1 MDRNRRLVLVSVS
14 LFVWILFSS
23 RTLFLTSAGHARR
36 ASQDLQENRVLAV
49 RIGRFLLQHAHANTT
64 NTNTNTTNAA
74 AGGSHD
80 SKLPVACIVVGSVA
94 AAIAVLFL
102 LLTAIGYFQ
111 NRWEVK
117 VVDFQQHRDEGPG
130 GMKED
135 DRKSLASESRS
146 ESDTIKGV
154 FSRSRPLETGVPTQS
169 LHVDVATL

>member
-1 MDRNRRLVLVSVS
+1 MDRSRRLVLVSVS

-23 RTLFLTSAGHARR
+23 WTLFLASAGHARR

-64 NTNTNTTNAA
+64 DTNTTNAA

-117 VVDFQQHRDEGPG
+117 VVDSQQHRDEGPG
-130 GMKED
+130 P
-135 DRKSLASESRS
+135 ASATPSFKIAPDSNIGE
-146 ESDTIKGV
+146 
-154 FSRSRPLETGVPTQS
+154 LEC
-169 LHVDVATL
+169 